1 MCTDASHPYAG
12 NYWPAAHV
20 LGYEHGFVSQA
31 ADTAMVLGKKKP
43 VVAIPDF
50 ADAYETQRVLE
61 AAIRCARTR
70 RPVSI
75 SEVK

>member
-1 MCTDASHPYAG
+1 
-12 NYWPAAHV
+12 
-20 LGYEHGFVSQA
+20 VSQA

-70 RPVSI
+70 RPVAM